1 MNEKNN
7 TNGKIGNDLGM
18 YKAYMLNAIETVGWI
33 LNSRT
38 LMAKIRLKSVAR
50 VLYQC
55 EFLSLTNLP

>member
-33 LNSRT
+33 LNKNQIKVCSSSIIP
-38 LMAKIRLKSVAR
+38 MWIS
-50 VLYQC
+50 
-55 EFLSLTNLP
+55 